1 MKTIDTPSIDKDI
14 EQLEFTNTA
23 SWRKLVQ

>member
-1 MKTIDTPSIDKDI
+1 MKTIDTPSIDKGI